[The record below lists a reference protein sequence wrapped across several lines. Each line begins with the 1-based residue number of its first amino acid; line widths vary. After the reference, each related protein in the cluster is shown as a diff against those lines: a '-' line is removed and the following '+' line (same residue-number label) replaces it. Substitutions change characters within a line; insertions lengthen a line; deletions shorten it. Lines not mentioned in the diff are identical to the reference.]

1 MTQQQRRS
9 TGYVPG
15 PHGYPP
21 PPVRQVPNEGY
32 GHPYTGGYQ
41 PNGNFEQ
48 PHSPVGGAPSY
59 PPAYGGYGSYDAPQQ
74 PAPIQAGREHY
85 VDDRMYNGAN
95 YRGH

>member
-1 MTQQQRRS
+1 MCLARTDTLPLRSDKSPARTMGILTQAATSQTETLS
-9 TGYVPG
+9 NHTHPG
-15 PHGYPP
+15 
-21 PPVRQVPNEGY
+21 E
-32 GHPYTGGYQ
+32 
-41 PNGNFEQ
+41 EL
-48 PHSPVGGAPSY
+48 Y